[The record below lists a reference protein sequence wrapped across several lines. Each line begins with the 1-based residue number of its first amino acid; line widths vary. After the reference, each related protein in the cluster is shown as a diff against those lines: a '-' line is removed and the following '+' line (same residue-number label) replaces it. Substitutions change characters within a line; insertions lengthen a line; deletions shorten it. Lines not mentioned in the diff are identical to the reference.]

1 MRGCPQ
7 SQTRR
12 PLRRAQVR
20 TYDVVPVSGSLGL
33 VEFVPGTLPLKEAIA
48 AQLEPQAM
56 PYSPSMRCTRS
67 PMTNTL
73 PRSRRP
79 SPPSWSRRQRPF
91 HHQHTMH
98 TQTA

>member
-33 VEFVPGTLPLKEAIA
+33 VEFVPGTLPLKEAIT
-48 AQLEPQAM
+48 AQLEPRA
-56 PYSPSMRCTRS
+56 
-67 PMTNTL
+67 TL
-73 PRSRRP
+73 P
-79 SPPSWSRRQRPF
+79 
-91 HHQHTMH
+91 HQHAMH
-98 TQTA
+98 THPHDKPLSVCMNKQ